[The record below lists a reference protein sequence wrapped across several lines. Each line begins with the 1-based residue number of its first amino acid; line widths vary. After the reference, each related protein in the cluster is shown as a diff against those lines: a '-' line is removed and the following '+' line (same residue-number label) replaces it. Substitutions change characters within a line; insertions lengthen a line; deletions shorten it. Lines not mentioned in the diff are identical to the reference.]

1 MSDRGNAVR
10 RIDERRRPVHEVCA
24 GPDPRRVPASGAR
37 ARRKGDAAAVAG
49 YIADMTTQLES
60 MARAAGL
67 DLLAYFLAMARAEAN
82 AARGGAG
89 EDGDQRP
96 QI

>member
-1 MSDRGNAVR
+1 MSDRGSAVR
-10 RIDERRRPVHEVCA
+10 RLDERRRVVHQAPA
-24 GPDPRRVPASGAR
+24 GPDPRGLTTPRAR

-60 MARAAGL
+60 MARASGL
-67 DLLAYFLAMARAEAN
+67 DLLAYFLGMARAEAN
-82 AARGGAG
+82 AARGGEA
-89 EDGDQRP
+89 EEADQRP

>member
-10 RIDERRRPVHEVCA
+10 RLDERRRAVHEVCA
-24 GPDPRRVPASGAR
+24 DPRRVSTSGAR
-37 ARRKGDAAAVAG
+37 ARRNGDAAAVAG
-49 YIADMTTQLES
+49 YIADMTKQLES

-67 DLLAYFLAMARAEAN
+67 DLLAYFLAMSRAEAN
-82 AARGGAG
+82 TTRGGAA
-89 EDGDQRP
+89 EEADQGP